1 MSEDHLNKSPLKIM
15 DIPPNKFKEARPR
28 STKLKYNENKIK
40 NILNSIKVS
49 SHQKNPYNLRYSL
62 DKAKLSKEETRLA
75 KVLLSSDT
83 KYALKYHKAKVQEN
97 ESNKILLEDKIKL
110 KNIEEKIKQQKKLI
124 EEKQKQL
131 KEINDRNTNLKESI
145 KEKENNIETIKKDI
159 NDFKKLNEEI
169 NEKINNIKNQ
179 INNNNN
185 NNLIDSSLDY
195 SNNLDDINFENSR
208 DREDAI
214 NYFLSMMVD
223 LPQQNYP
230 NVDNMTYEELL
241 ELEERIGKVS
251 NGLTDEEIKKLKHE
265 KFIKYKYLDDKCI
278 ICQYIFKELESIV
291 VLPCKHCFH
300 FPCLKP
306 WISKEHHC
314 PLCKKN
320 IREEEK

>member
-1 MSEDHLNKSPLKIM
+1 MSENQVNKSPIKIT
-15 DIPPNKFKEARPR
+15 DVQHNKFKEARPR

-49 SHQKNPYNLRYSL
+49 SNNKNPYNLRYSL
-62 DKAKLSKEETRLA
+62 DKTKLSKDESRLA

-83 KYALKYHKAKVQEN
+83 KLSLKFHKVKAQEN
-97 ESNKILLEDKIKL
+97 ESNKLLLEDKIKL
-110 KNIEEKIKQQKKLI
+110 KNIEEKIKQQKKI
-124 EEKQKQL
+124 MEEKKKQL
-131 KEINDRNTNLKESI
+131 KELNENNANLKESI
-145 KEKENNIETIKKDI
+145 KQKENNIETIKKNI
-159 NDFKKLNEEI
+159 NDYKKLNEEI
-169 NEKINNIKNQ
+169 NEKIDNLKNHQ
-179 INNNNN
+179 NN
-185 NNLIDSSLDY
+185 NNLVDSSLDY

-214 NYFLSMMVD
+214 NYFLSMMID
-223 LPQQNYP
+223 LPQQHYP

-251 NGLTDEEIKKLKHE
+251 NGLTDEETKKLKHE

-278 ICQYIFKELESIV
+278 ICQYIFKELETIV

-300 FPCLKP
+300 FSCLKP

-314 PLCKKN
+314 PLCKRN